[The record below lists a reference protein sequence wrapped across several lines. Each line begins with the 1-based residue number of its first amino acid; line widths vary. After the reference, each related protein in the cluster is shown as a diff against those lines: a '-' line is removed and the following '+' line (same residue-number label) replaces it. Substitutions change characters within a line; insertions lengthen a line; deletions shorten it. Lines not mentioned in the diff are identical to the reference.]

1 MTGLLAY
8 GAYIPHHRLRRSEI
22 AAVLGEGGGSGARAV
37 ASYDEDATTMAVEA
51 ARVALRYMPIS
62 VAVRRLYLATA
73 SPPYLDKTNAT
84 AVHAALG
91 LDAAALAVDMAGA
104 PRSAVGAMVAA
115 SEAPVPALA
124 VLADVRTGLPGG
136 ADERDGGDAAA
147 AFVFGPG
154 AEAAPVL
161 AEVLAMAS
169 RTDEFL
175 DRWRLP
181 GAPASRVW
189 EERFGERLYREFG
202 SDAFSDALK
211 EAGVTAGE
219 VDHLI
224 VSGLSPRAVR
234 QVAAAGDVNPA
245 AVADDLTRTV
255 GNPGTAQPGVVLA
268 DVLDRAEPGAV
279 IALVVLA
286 DGATAFI
293 LRTTPAL
300 VSARSRP
307 SVATQVEAGDDH
319 LRYTTFLSWRGLL
332 TREPPRRPEPEAPAA
347 PPTHR
352 SEGYKYAFRGT
363 RCEACGQVHLPAVRV
378 CVRCGA
384 LDQMVEQPMADVP
397 ATITT
402 LTVDRL
408 AFTPSPPL
416 VAAVVDFDGGGRFR
430 CEVTDVDPA
439 AVAVGDQVEMTFRRL
454 HTANGVHND
463 SWKARPLRS
472 GGR

>member
-1 MTGLLAY
+1 VAGLIAY

-51 ARVALRYMPIS
+51 ARVALRGTT
-62 VAVRRLYLATA
+62 VAAAVRRLYLATA

-91 LDAAALAVDMAGA
+91 LDAATLAVDMGGA

-154 AEAAPVL
+154 GEAPVL
-161 AEVLAMAS
+161 AEVLAVAS

-189 EERFGERLYREFG
+189 EERFAEHLYRELG

-234 QVAAAGDVNPA
+234 HVAAAGDVNPA
-245 AVADDLTRTV
+245 AVADDLTRMV
-255 GNPGTAQPGVVLA
+255 GNAGTAQPGVVLA
-268 DVLDRAEPGAV
+268 DVLDHAEPGAV

-293 LRTTPAL
+293 LRTTAAL
-300 VSARSRP
+300 AAARSTP
-307 SVATQVEAGDDH
+307 SVATQVEAGDDR
-319 LRYTTFLSWRGLL
+319 LRYATFLSWRGLL

-347 PPTHR
+347 PPAHR

-384 LDQMVEQPMADVP
+384 LDQMAAQPMADVP

-439 AVAVGDQVEMTFRRL
+439 AVAVGDRVEMTFRRL
-454 HTANGVHND
+454 HTANGVHNYF
-463 SWKARPLRS
+463 WKARPLRS